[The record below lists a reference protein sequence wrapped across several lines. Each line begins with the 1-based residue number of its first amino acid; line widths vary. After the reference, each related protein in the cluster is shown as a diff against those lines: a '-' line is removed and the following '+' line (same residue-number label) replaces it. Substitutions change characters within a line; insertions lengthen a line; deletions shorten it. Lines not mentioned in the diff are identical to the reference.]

1 MIILII
7 NNRTYFIANNTN
19 SHAKIL
25 FTINSLLKKT
35 LKNSIYNSFR
45 FDYKKIHLIKQKLF
59 KLRTFHFN

>member
-25 FTINSLLKKT
+25 FTINSLLKKKT

-45 FDYKKIHLIKQKLF
+45 LKKNTYFWLQKNS
-59 KLRTFHFN
+59 FN